1 MIMSKTTYTVMRIAA
16 RDLEVDRRVQRDD
29 LNQRKVE
36 AIEHGFNED
45 ALGVIIVS
53 ARKDRGLY
61 IIDGWHRTEATK
73 RKDPAYELTCHV
85 FEDLTLV
92 QEAEMFLD
100 YNFSDKPS
108 LLEKYKVRLAAEDP
122 DSLLIEQMTT
132 TRGWK
137 VDPNPAPGHIQAI
150 GALYRINELSK
161 RIEAEPHLLDATLMV
176 LTRAWGNNRE
186 AAQAVI
192 LEGLA
197 RVIAR
202 YAGRVDLNRLYEVL
216 RNRGGGV
223 EALHDEASQMAKME
237 RSRVTN
243 MVAHL
248 IVVTYNKHARS
259 RALPAWGQRT

>member
-1 MIMSKTTYTVMRIAA
+1 MSKTTYTVMRIPASQ
-16 RDLEVDRRVQRDD
+16 LEVDRRVQRDD

-36 AIEHGFNED
+36 TIEREYNED

-61 IIDGWHRTEATK
+61 IVDGWHRTEATK
-73 RKDPAYELTCHV
+73 RRDPSHELTCHV
-85 FEDLTLV
+85 FEGLTLV

-100 YNFSDKPS
+100 YNYSDKPS
-108 LLEKYKVRLAAEDP
+108 LLEKYKVRLAAEDA
-122 DSLLIEQMTT
+122 DSLLIEQITT
-132 TRGWK
+132 SRGWK

-161 RIEAEPHLLDATLMV
+161 KVEADPHLLDAV
-176 LTRAWGNNRE
+176 LLVVTRAWSNDRE
-186 AAQAVI
+186 GAQAVI

-197 RVIAR
+197 RIIAK
-202 YAGRVDLNRLYEVL
+202 YGDRVDINRLYEVL
-216 RNRGGGV
+216 RNRSGGV
-223 EALHDEASQMAKME
+223 SALHTEATQMAKME

-248 IVVTYNKHARS
+248 IVTTYNKSARS
-259 RALPAWGQRT
+259 RALPAWGPRT

>member
-1 MIMSKTTYTVMRIAA
+1 MSKTTYTVVKIPASE
-16 RDLEVDRRVQRDD
+16 LEVDRRVQRDE

-36 AIEHGFNED
+36 TIERDYNED

-53 ARKDRGLY
+53 SRKNRGKY
-61 IIDGWHRTEATK
+61 IVDGWHRVEATK
-73 RKDPAYELTCHV
+73 RKDPSYELTCHV
-85 FEDLTLV
+85 FEGLSLV

-100 YNFSDKPS
+100 YNFADRPS

-122 DSLLIEQMTT
+122 DSMLIEQITT
-132 TRGWK
+132 SRGWK
-137 VDPNPAPGHIQAI
+137 VDPMPAPGHIQAI
-150 GALYRINELSK
+150 GALYRIHELSK
-161 RIEAEPHLLDATLMV
+161 KVESDPHLLDATLLV
-176 LTRAWGNNRE
+176 ITRAWGNDRE

-197 RVIAR
+197 RLIAK
-202 YAGRVDLNRLYEVL
+202 YGDRVDINRLFEVL

-223 EALHDEASQMAKME
+223 GALHHEASEMAKLE

-248 IVVTYNKHARS
+248 VVVTYNKHARS
-259 RALPAWGQRT
+259 RSLPAWGART